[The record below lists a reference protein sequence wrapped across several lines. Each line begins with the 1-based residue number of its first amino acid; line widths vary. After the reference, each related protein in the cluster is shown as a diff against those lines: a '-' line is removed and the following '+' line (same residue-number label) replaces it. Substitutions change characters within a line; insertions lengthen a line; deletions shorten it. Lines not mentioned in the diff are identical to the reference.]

1 MEQTGKTKRVEEDRF
16 EDIMIE
22 AYKSGKKADL
32 PEGMD
37 WNPWGNGT
45 TG

>member
-1 MEQTGKTKRVEEDRF
+1 MEKSSKLKKTEEEHF
-16 EDIMIE
+16 EDLMIK
-22 AYKSGKKADL
+22 AYQEGQNPVL

-37 WNPWGNGT
+37 WNPWGNQV